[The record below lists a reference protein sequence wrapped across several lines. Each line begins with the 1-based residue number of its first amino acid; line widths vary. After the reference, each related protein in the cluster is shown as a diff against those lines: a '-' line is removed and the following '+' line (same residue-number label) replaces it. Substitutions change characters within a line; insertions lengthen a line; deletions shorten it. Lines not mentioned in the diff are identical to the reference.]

1 MSEKP
6 GAASLEPTRA
16 REVPIAVRVVG
27 LGLVT
32 VFVVQAAV
40 ESRQWLN
47 GNEVSRRIYLLVVA
61 VVVCLL
67 MMTTL
72 RLAARSGDL
81 ARITLA
87 AGASGGLTAATLWLA
102 MASLST
108 SMPKDSASGVLVVVA
123 FSALAAGLVAYR
135 TRGPRDIC
143 TAGLLAATI
152 GTSLVFAMAEGTIQG
167 LPGRIPDIVG
177 PVMPAGFTAAQLLR
191 ENRIEIVDGYVG
203 LLPLIAALLVALLL
217 VSRPGRTRRR
227 GGGAEAAQGASSAH

>member
-1 MSEKP
+1 MMSEKL
-6 GAASLEPTRA
+6 GAAGREPTRA
-16 REVPIAVRVVG
+16 GEAPIAVRVVG
-27 LGLVT
+27 LSLVT
-32 VFVVQAAV
+32 VFIVQAAV

-47 GNEVSRRIYLLVVA
+47 GNEASRRIYLLVIA

-67 MMTTL
+67 TMTTL
-72 RLAARSGDL
+72 RLAARSWDF
-81 ARITLA
+81 ARITLT

-108 SMPKDSASGVLVVVA
+108 RMPRDSAGGVVLVAA

-143 TAGLLAATI
+143 AAGLLAATI

-167 LPGRIPDIVG
+167 FPGRIPDIVG
-177 PVMPAGFTAAQLLR
+177 PVMPGGSTAAQLLR

-203 LLPLIAALLVALLL
+203 LLLVLAALLVALLL
-217 VSRPGRTRRR
+217 VSRPRRPGHS
-227 GGGAEAAQGASSAH
+227 GGGPETAQH